1 MQPFDLR
8 FKGSRKPVSRENGK
22 PLPCRSHA
30 SSSLLLVP
38 ARPLILRRFAPSHP
52 VHSHYGSS
60 TNPNPPPKSMAS
72 KISMIGGEYK
82 VRTITGDEFDVIY
95 THSSAMMK
103 GCLSRFR
110 RMFENSDDE
119 WVAGLDVEYTTV
131 LGREKDLKDEER
143 KKPAAIQVCV
153 HDLCLVYH
161 ICHADVECQDFKDFL
176 ESNLVKFVT
185 VDFGNDKE
193 VLRRVG
199 LVVGNTF
206 DLQKNRLVSSR
217 QPSMLTLAGA
227 MVHPSYGKLEKPH
240 YTFHRHAWQRNVLD
254 IDHIHYAAMDGYLC
268 FNIYKGWMK
277 SKSQVCGSSQ
287 EVSPK
292 RKRDKDEVED
302 VDEDSE

>member
-8 FKGSRKPVSRENGK
+8 SKGYQKPVSWENGK
-22 PLPCRSHA
+22 PLPCHSHA
-30 SSSLLLVP
+30 CSSL
-38 ARPLILRRFAPSHP
+38 
-52 VHSHYGSS
+52 HSHYGSS

-72 KISMIGGEYK
+72 QISMIGGEYK

-95 THSSAMMK
+95 TRSSATVK

-110 RMFENSDDE
+110 RMFEDSDDE

-143 KKPAAIQVCV
+143 KKPAVIQVCV

-193 VLRRVG
+193 VLRRIG

-227 MVHPSYGKLEKPH
+227 MVHPSYCKLKKPPH
-240 YTFHRHAWQRNVLD
+240 MFHRAWQWTILY

-277 SKSQVCGSSQ
+277 SKSQVCGSSK
-287 EVSPK
+287 EVLPK

>member
-8 FKGSRKPVSRENGK
+8 YKGSRKPVSWENGK

-30 SSSLLLVP
+30 GSSLLLVP
-38 ARPLILRRFAPSHP
+38 ARPSILWRFAPSRP

-72 KISMIGGEYK
+72 QISTIDGEYK

-95 THSSAMMK
+95 TRSSATVK

-143 KKPAAIQVCV
+143 KKPAVIQVCV
-153 HDLCLVYH
+153 HNVFLVYH
-161 ICHADVECQDFKDFL
+161 ICHADVECQDFKNFL
-176 ESNLVKFVT
+176 KDKIVKFVT
-185 VDFGNDKE
+185 VDFKNDKE
-193 VLRRVG
+193 VLGQIG
-199 LVVGNTF
+199 LVVGNPF
-206 DLQKNRLVSSR
+206 DLQKNRLVPSR
-217 QPSMLTLAGA
+217 QPSMLTLAGT
-227 MVHPSYGKLEKPH
+227 MVHPSYRKLEKPH
-240 YTFHRHAWQRNVLD
+240 YMFHRHAWQRNVLD

-268 FNIYKGWMK
+268 FNMYKGWMK
-277 SKSQVCGSSQ
+277 SNSQVCGSSK
-287 EVSPK
+287 EVSAK
-292 RKRDKDEVED
+292 RKRDKD
-302 VDEDSE
+302 